1 MGFLG
6 DSDPV
11 SSFHFTAISPSGF
24 VIFFAAACFCCFVL
38 FGNRKRR
45 DNTPRLYVFLLRN
58 ENLLVD
64 DFCVC
69 FSVSSPFV
77 LCSLNDFVVW
87 LSLCIGLREMCLV
100 GEVRARRWGERDGT
114 C

>member
-45 DNTPRLYVFLLRN
+45 DNTPRLYA
-58 ENLLVD
+58 
-64 DFCVC
+64 FCCEMKIYLSMFFCGCLSASSFSCC
-69 FSVSSPFV
+69 F
-77 LCSLNDFVVW
+77 LNDFVV
-87 LSLCIGLREMCLV
+87 C
-100 GEVRARRWGERDGT
+100 
-114 C
+114 